1 MTIVLSRHR
10 EGVAC
15 HWGEADALQRAAL
28 VLGTVLLA
36 AAILAPWLAPFDP
49 DDQSLIARL
58 RPPLGFER
66 AREGHLLGTD
76 ALGRDVLSRTL
87 HGLRLTLGLAFAG
100 ATIGLVLG
108 TALGLLAGLGPG
120 WVDDAVMAAVDAQI
134 AIPFTLVA
142 LLILAVFGSSLTVM
156 VCVLGVAG
164 WEQYARIVRGEVRR
178 ILSMPFIEGARAG
191 GLGGRCRSRGGTSCR
206 SCSRRWWC
214 SSRWPCR
221 TSCFWSRRCLSWAW
235 ACSPPPRRL
244 GSMVGTGRDYLPT
257 APWIVLAPAAAI
269 LLVTFA
275 VQILGDWL
283 RDRADPPPQTP
294 LTHHLRET
302 PHAETSRHHRPR
314 RPRRRRLGAGADRGR
329 RERVELP
336 RPGPGTTRTSDRS
349 STTTRSTR

>member
-1 MTIVLSRHR
+1 MTVAIPQPR
-10 EGVAC
+10 EGVTR
-15 HWGEADALQRAAL
+15 HWIEADALQRAAL

-49 DDQSLIARL
+49 NDQSLIARL

-87 HGLRLTLGLAFAG
+87 HGLRLTLGLALAG

-142 LLILAVFGSSLTVM
+142 LLILAVFGSSLTIM

-178 ILSMPFIEGARAG
+178 ILSMPFIEGARAVG
-191 GLGGRCRSRGGTSCR
+191 SGPMQIARRHVLPILLSPLVVQFTLALSNIVLLESTLSFLGLGVQPSTA
-206 SCSRRWWC
+206 
-214 SSRWPCR
+214 
-221 TSCFWSRRCLSWAW
+221 T
-235 ACSPPPRRL
+235 L

-283 RDRADPPPQTP
+283 RDRADPR
-294 LTHHLRET
+294 L
-302 PHAETSRHHRPR
+302 
-314 RPRRRRLGAGADRGR
+314 RRR
-329 RERVELP
+329 
-336 RPGPGTTRTSDRS
+336 
-349 STTTRSTR
+349 